1 MPMMPHMY
9 LTTSWNGLF
18 AFIVAPYVLDQSGA
32 TGRDSNIEVAAMA
45 FDLAVS
51 QRPDLQR

>member
-1 MPMMPHMY
+1 MY